1 MPKWKTVLPSAR
13 RSLRRRM
20 RISSNG
26 LNSAPVSAK
35 RHSRKS
41 TKCKRSRSLGQVTGG
56 VAHDFNNLLMVILAN
71 LDLARSY
78 ISDNPRA
85 LRLIDGALQGAERG
99 ATLTKRLLAF
109 SRQQELK
116 PEVVDVTRLV
126 DGMIEMLRRSLG
138 PTIEIMTEF
147 EPIFRTS
154 ASTRTNSN

>member
-1 MPKWKTVLPSAR
+1 MQK
-13 RSLRRRM
+13 
-20 RISSNG
+20 IE
-26 LNSAPVSAK
+26 
-35 RHSRKS
+35 
-41 TKCKRSRSLGQVTGG
+41 SLGQVTGG

-116 PEVVDVTRLV
+116 PEVVDVTKLV

-147 EPIFRTS
+147 EPDLRTS